1 MKKGTFGLGGKYG
14 RGFAI
19 CRERAGWGA
28 PASVRI
34 EGASIGFQLGGS
46 STDVFM
52 LVMNE
57 RAMSH
62 LIADKF
68 TLGAKWLLQPA
79 QSVGTPVQ
87 VPMY

>member
-1 MKKGTFGLGGKYG
+1 
-14 RGFAI
+14 
-19 CRERAGWGA
+19 
-28 PASVRI
+28 
-34 EGASIGFQLGGS
+34 
-46 STDVFM
+46 M